1 MLPTRP
7 LPASPPRAAVRPRS
21 RGQAG
26 FTLIEVLV
34 TALITGLLATATATA
49 LISQTHSSGDQ
60 RLRAQ
65 ADTFV
70 NQDQDRLRG
79 LTDQLLSNLASSGP
93 SSRSISVNG
102 ASFTV
107 TSSAAYQDSSGT
119 SSCASGSVDY
129 FKVVSTVRWSESFNN
144 STPAASAESLISRP
158 VTGQLQ
164 TSVSDQTGASLAGV
178 AVTATP
184 SSGPGGQTG
193 QTDGAGCSLFAGLA
207 AGPYTDR
214 VAKSGYVDSSNSASP
229 SQSPSVT
236 ASGTTASATFVLG
249 LAGSLS
255 ATFKAST
262 TAASPTYGGQADALS
277 YSGSGAGGTA
287 SSPSTV
293 LNGGTAASS
302 LSTST
307 TLFPWNKS
315 APGATPSY
323 SNNYAVW
330 AGKCAFQQYPNGST
344 GTYDLGSVNP
354 GASATATVQEPFL
367 YIPTFQAMISGSTY
381 SVQPSDVVLTYSSG
395 GCTDSYQATVASPGN
410 GVSGVGGTAPTT
422 GWLASPGQPYGAS
435 GTLSVCAD
443 VLYQGTYY
451 YGTVSTANTN
461 MTAKNTVPAINVNT
475 STSGRCPVSS

>member
-1 MLPTRP
+1 M
-7 LPASPPRAAVRPRS
+7 
-21 RGQAG
+21 
-26 FTLIEVLV
+26 

-49 LISQTHSSGDQ
+49 LISQTHTSGDQ

-70 NQDQDRLRG
+70 TQDQDRLRG

-93 SSRSISVNG
+93 SSRPLSANG
-102 ASFTV
+102 TSFTV

-119 SSCASGSVDY
+119 SSCTSGSVDY
-129 FKVVSTVRWSESFNN
+129 FKVVSTVKWSESFNK
-144 STPAASAESLISRP
+144 STPTASAESLISRP
-158 VTGQLQ
+158 VTGQLK
-164 TSVSDQTGASLAGV
+164 TTAVDQTGVALPGV

-184 SSGPGGQTG
+184 ASGPGGQTG
-193 QTDGAGCSLFAGLA
+193 QTDSAGCSLFAGLA
-207 AGPYTDR
+207 AGTYTDG
-214 VAKSGYVDSSNSASP
+214 VAKSGYVDSSNNASP
-229 SQSPSVT
+229 TKSESVT
-236 ASGTTASATFVLG
+236 AGGTTAAAAFTLG

-255 ATFKAST
+255 ATFAASA
-262 TAASPTYGGQADALS
+262 TAAAPTYGGQADALS

-307 TLFPWNKS
+307 SLFPWNKS

-323 SNNYAVW
+323 SNDYAVW

-344 GTYDLGSVNP
+344 GTYDLGSVGP
-354 GASATATVQEPFL
+354 GGAATATVQEPFL
-367 YIPTFQAMISGSTY
+367 YIPTFQAAVFGSTY
-381 SVQPSDVVLTYSSG
+381 SLQPSDIVLTYSSG
-395 GCTDSYQATVASPGN
+395 GCTDSYQATVAGPGN

-422 GWLASPGQPYGAS
+422 GWLASPGQPYGTS

-451 YGTVSTANTN
+451 YGTASAANTN
-461 MTAKNTVPAINVNT
+461 MTAKNTVSAINVNT
-475 STSGRCPVSS
+475 NTSGRCTVSS